1 MLGRF
6 VDGTEGLTEAGWLVR
21 SRIPLVYVAGIMDD
35 GFFRA
40 VRIGGWRHRPF
51 YLGGCRGVETPASAE
66 GVSREDCVTQDKN
79 RYFFFSI

>member
-35 GFFRA
+35 ALFRA
-40 VRIGGWRHRPF
+40 VRTGGWRLEAPTFLFRWVPW
-51 YLGGCRGVETPASAE
+51 S
-66 GVSREDCVTQDKN
+66 
-79 RYFFFSI
+79 